1 MISNNNALKSIILLC
16 FIMNIYSECGPGQYK
31 CPDFEC
37 CYCPIGTYS
46 YDGNECLYCPP
57 GTYNNF
63 IGSSFCMNCGE
74 GEYSLIMV
82 QLVVMNVL
90 MDLGLNRDLHIVT
103 KWYIIMIIIIIIVN
117 FIKKEFEINV
127 LIFSHLVF
135 KLVAVFISFFIF
147 MLKKFLLFNLS
158 NFIILIELL

>member
-57 GTYNNF
+57 GTYTNF

-74 GEYSLIMV
+74 GEFSPNYGSTSCYECPYGSWSKSGSSHCYQMV
-82 QLVVMNVL
+82 YNY
-90 MDLGLNRDLHIVT
+90 DYNYYYR
-103 KWYIIMIIIIIIVN
+103 
-117 FIKKEFEINV
+117 
-127 LIFSHLVF
+127 
-135 KLVAVFISFFIF
+135 
-147 MLKKFLLFNLS
+147 
-158 NFIILIELL
+158 

>member
-1 MISNNNALKSIILLC
+1 
-16 FIMNIYSECGPGQYK
+16 
-31 CPDFEC
+31 
-37 CYCPIGTYS
+37 
-46 YDGNECLYCPP
+46 
-57 GTYNNF
+57 
-63 IGSSFCMNCGE
+63 
-74 GEYSLIMV
+74 MV

-103 KWYIIMIIIIIIVN
+103 KWYIIMIVVVVVVN

-147 MLKKFLLFNLS
+147 MLKKI
-158 NFIILIELL
+158 FII